1 MPIPS
6 AIDLSGKR
14 VVITG
19 AGGGIGRATA
29 HACAAL
35 GAELVLTDVVE
46 FDDLTENLRADGV
59 TLSSRQLD
67 IADRGAVEALAES
80 CGAVDAAVALAG
92 ICPLEADWLESDDWD
107 DVFHRVMDVNVLG
120 CLNVARA
127 WLPRMATAGGGRI
140 VLVGSIGG
148 RMGGISPI
156 VQPHYVA
163 SKGGVHA
170 LVYWLARRAAPKGVL
185 VNGVA
190 PGPVAT
196 DMTETTPYD
205 PDKYPLGRI
214 GRPDEIAWP
223 IAFLCAPAASYL
235 SGAILDVNG
244 GLFVN

>member
-1 MPIPS
+1 MPISS

-46 FDDLTENLRADGV
+46 FDDLAKELQADGV
-59 TLSSRQLD
+59 KLSSHQMD
-67 IADRGAVEALAES
+67 IADRRAVEALAES
-80 CGAVDAAVALAG
+80 CGPIDAAVALAG
-92 ICPLEADWLESDDWD
+92 ICPLEEDWLETDNWD

-127 WLPRMATAGGGRI
+127 WLPRMAEAGDGRI

-170 LVYWLARRAAPKGVL
+170 LVYWLAKRAAPKGVL

-190 PGPVAT
+190 PGPVT
-196 DMTETTPYD
+196 TEMTQSTPYD
-205 PDKYPLGRI
+205 AEKYPLRRM

-223 IAFLCAPAASYL
+223 IAFLCSPGASYF

-244 GLFVN
+244 GLYVG

>member
-1 MPIPS
+1 MPIPN

-19 AGGGIGRATA
+19 AAGGIGRATA
-29 HACAAL
+29 AACAAL
-35 GAELVLTDVVE
+35 GAELVLTDVAE
-46 FDDLTENLRADGV
+46 LDDLADELRSDGIEP
-59 TLSSRQLD
+59 SCHRLD
-67 IADRGAVEALAES
+67 VADRRAVEALAES
-80 CGAVDAAVALAG
+80 CGPVDAAVALAG
-92 ICPLEADWLESDDWD
+92 ICPLDKDWLEADDWD
-107 DVFHRVMDVNVLG
+107 DVFHRVMDVNVVG

-127 WLPRMATAGGGRI
+127 WLPRMAEAGEGRI

-170 LVYWLARRAAPKGVL
+170 LVCWLARRAAPKGVL

-196 DMTETTPYD
+196 EMTQTTPYD
-205 PDKYPLGRI
+205 AERYPLRRV

-223 IAFLCAPAASYL
+223 IAFLCSPAASYC
-235 SGAILDVNG
+235 SGTILDVNG
-244 GLFVN
+244 GLYVG